1 MSILFKSL
9 KTVVLGLSLGLTG
22 VYGQI
27 ESPVEVVGSDSSM
40 ISKTDSVVAPL
51 PFVPQT
57 LEIIDARD
65 NKQFSVTTAS
75 PETIAE
81 RLSELQK
88 TRSMP
93 MVYNESVQKYIDY
106 FLFKRPSF
114 TLEML
119 ELKDAYFPTFERLL
133 SKNNMPDELKYL
145 SMLESGLNPKAISRS
160 KAVGLWQFMSFTG
173 KEMGLTVNN
182 YIDERMHVE
191 KSTEAACK
199 YLRQLH
205 TIFNDW
211 DLALASYNSGPGRV
225 KRAIRSSGRTGYWEL
240 HTFIPP
246 DTRAYVPQFIAIN
259 YLMNYAGDHGINTEN
274 KKVIPDSKSI
284 AISSYLDLNV
294 FAEMANIDINALKL
308 VNPHIKSE
316 IIPETAGR
324 FELFIPSSSF
334 SNFEQNRLAILD
346 SATKKPIKLNPIQ
359 NTTGSETQLASANEN
374 VEESGVITI
383 GKKPAILATTNSNE
397 PSEIEEEFEKVV
409 KTKLVSKEVKKYHKV
424 KRGEFL
430 SRVATKYGVTMS
442 QIKKWNHM
450 KSSKIK
456 YGETLVIFTQ
466 ETKKVK
472 SVSLVSKNNS
482 KMIKQDKEES
492 AFHTVQKGDTLWN
505 ICQRYGGLSLDQI
518 KKMNNMSDNTV
529 KVGQKIKIKG

>member
-1 MSILFKSL
+1 MKISL
-9 KTVVLGLSLGLTG
+9 SPLILGLCISISNS
-22 VYGQI
+22 YGQFKI
-27 ESPVEVVGSDSSM
+27 EVDSSQVDTVQN
-40 ISKTDSVVAPL
+40 IVV

-57 LEIIDARD
+57 LEINDSRD
-65 NKQFSVTTAS
+65 NKQFSVTTAA

-81 RLSELQK
+81 RLAELQK
-88 TRSMP
+88 SRQMP
-93 MVYNESVQKYIDY
+93 MIYNESVQKYIDY

-119 ELKDAYFPTFERLL
+119 ELKDAYFPTFEKILA
-133 SKNNMPDELKYL
+133 KNNMPDELKYL

-182 YIDERMHVE
+182 NIDERMHVE

-205 TIFNDW
+205 SIFGDW

-225 KRAIRSSGRTGYWEL
+225 KRAIRGSGRTDYWDL

-259 YLMNYAGDHGINTEN
+259 YLMNYAGDHGIKTEN
-274 KKVIPDSKSI
+274 KKIIPESKPI
-284 AISSYLDLNV
+284 HINTYFDLNV
-294 FAEMANIDINALKL
+294 FAEMSNIDINALKL
-308 VNPHIKSE
+308 VNPHIKTD
-316 IIPETAGR
+316 IIPENSGN
-324 FELFIPSSSF
+324 FELMIPLNHF
-334 SNFEQNRLAILD
+334 HNFENNRLAILD
-346 SATKKPIKLNPIQ
+346 SASRKPIVSI
-359 NTTGSETQLASANEN
+359 NTENLANN
-374 VEESGVITI
+374 NNNDDSGVITI
-383 GKKPAILATTNSNE
+383 GKKPTSVDLNTFTTPSN
-397 PSEIEEEFEKVV
+397 PEEDFEKVI
-409 KTKLVSKEVKKYHKV
+409 KTKLVSKQVKKHHKV
-424 KRGEFL
+424 RKGEFL
-430 SRVATKYGVTMS
+430 SRVATKYGVTMNE
-442 QIKKWNHM
+442 IKKWNHM

-482 KMIKQDKEES
+482 KMIKRESGEEE
-492 AFHTVQKGDTLWN
+492 FHTVQKGDTLWN
-505 ICQRYGGLSLDQI
+505 ICQRYGGLSLEQI